1 VLEKLRIG
9 YGDLTTEAREDV
21 ITVSISAFG
30 DTGPLAGEPG
40 FDPILQAMS
49 GMMAA
54 QGGPREPV
62 FFTMAINDVTAAC
75 AAAFGACVALYHRL
89 RHGAGQQIQITLAG
103 IAAFVQAG
111 EITRHRGHP
120 PVPSGSADYAGPS
133 ALDRYYQTADGYI
146 RLRADDAGQLV
157 DAGLLD
163 AVPLPDRLE
172 AALLTACAAR
182 PTDELLKLLASS
194 KVVAAPALTTADL
207 PHVGWTLEG
216 KYLEEHT
223 GADGNRL
230 LLPGRYARLS
240 RTERTTSIMPP
251 GVGEHTST
259 LLREAGLDARAIAAL
274 LAADVVVEHEPMTTF
289 SIFPYR

>member
-9 YGDLTTEAREDV
+9 YGDLTAGGREDV

-30 DTGPLAGEPG
+30 DSGPLAGEPG

-89 RHGAGQQIQITLAG
+89 ERGAGQQVQITLAG
-103 IAAFVQAG
+103 IAAFMQAG
-111 EITRHRGHP
+111 EIARHRGHP
-120 PVPSGSADYAGPS
+120 PVPSGSADYAGWS
-133 ALDRYYQTADGYI
+133 SLDRYYQTADGYI
-146 RLRADDAGQLV
+146 RLRADRVSQVV

-163 AVPLPDRLE
+163 VAPAPDHLE
-172 AALLTACAAR
+172 AALLSACAAR
-182 PTDELLKLLASS
+182 PTGELLKLLESS
-194 KVVAAPALTTADL
+194 EVVAAPALTTADL
-207 PHVGWTLEG
+207 PHVGWTTDG
-216 KYLEEHT
+216 RYLEEHT

-251 GVGEHTST
+251 GVGEHTT
-259 LLREAGLDARAIAAL
+259 ALLREAGLSPSAIAAL
-274 LAADVVVEHEPMTTF
+274 FAAGVVVEHEPMTTF